1 MCAGDEHIPEE
12 TYAYPQRQV
21 HQFLELKEIEMVA
34 KLVSVQQA
42 CAILGIGRTKL
53 YSLINDDAL
62 QTVRLGRRR
71 LVIEESVVALI
82 DKLIAERGQ

>member
-1 MCAGDEHIPEE
+1 M
-12 TYAYPQRQV
+12 TT
-21 HQFLELKEIEMVA
+21 

-71 LVIEESVVALI
+71 LVIEESVAALI
-82 DKLIAERGQ
+82 DKLIAERDQ